1 MKKLTELFFAFAMT
15 VTLFGL
21 TACNEFSGGYV
32 EQDDSLTTNLKI
44 EGLNGSFDGS
54 RTLDPASFERDNLYY
69 RLTGT
74 MTGSGKALSDGTNN
88 YIDFEADANG
98 TAYVNIA
105 PAQWNL
111 TLTAYSDDG
120 RTTEVLSGKQYI
132 DLSNGGDTIK
142 FTLFPSGNEDGI
154 VIFGKDATEGKF
166 EVSFNAGTTK
176 VAGYSIGLYDKD
188 TDIAI
193 PDTTEDVNVDAST
206 GTIFKKWDGIP
217 QGEYNLK
224 VIFYNADNKII
235 NRYDELVI
243 VAGGTTSERY
253 KDLEIENFLTS
264 PTAPENLVAE
274 LAAAPVTDH
283 KTNEENYNAVF
294 TWDDN
299 SSNEA
304 GFALTLTEIATD
316 GTPVTGS
323 IYTKTYTTAD
333 YNEIRFTGG
342 TLSPNSKTATISLP
356 TGHLFAASIK
366 AVNEAGDSDE
376 VYATS
381 TNFTKSVTVNTENTA
396 AIGRFQVSY
405 FLDGGTLTT
414 DEGTYTGTYYEHAT
428 YGTDITILEL
438 KEFGGDTT
446 SDTQEKPYAY
456 RANDSKTT
464 TKIVDLKTGTTEY
477 KANAENENLKHSGIE
492 NLELKLSFETG
503 IEITIYEF
511 KDISKERIKLEFSED
526 GTTFAEA
533 TAPIKIN
540 GTLKITLDGT
550 DTSAATPDTYA
561 DNKSISKFEVSYYKT
576 TSTGTKKT
584 SEIVLT
590 DNAGTKTGETTI
602 DISTIDDGTYAFQIR
617 AYDEKSAKWYDETI
631 YTTISRKS

>member
-54 RTLDPASFERDNLYY
+54 RTLYPASFEKDKLYY

-74 MTGSGKALSDGTNN
+74 MTGSGKALSDGTND
-88 YIDFEADANG
+88 YIDLKADENG

-105 PAQWNL
+105 PAKWNL
-111 TLTAYSDDG
+111 TLTAYSDEA
-120 RTTEVLSGKQYI
+120 RVTEVLSGKQYI

-142 FTLFPSGNEDGI
+142 FTLFPSGIEKGI
-154 VIFGKDATEGKF
+154 VIFGKNDTEGKF
-166 EVSFNAGTTK
+166 EVSFDAGATK
-176 VAGYSIGLYDKD
+176 VAKYSIGLYDKD
-188 TDIAI
+188 TDIEI
-193 PDTTEDVNVDAST
+193 ISPTDDVTLAESTST
-206 GTIFKKWDGIP
+206 GTIFKKWENIP

-224 VIFYNADNKII
+224 VIFYNDTDEII

-243 VAGGTTSERY
+243 VAGGTTSERNE
-253 KDLEIENFLTS
+253 DLTIGNFLT
-264 PTAPENLVAE
+264 PPDAPGNLVAE
-274 LAAAPVTDH
+274 LAGAPVQNH
-283 KTNEENYNAVF
+283 KTNEENYNVVF
-294 TWDDN
+294 TWSDN
-299 SSNEA
+299 STNEA
-304 GFALTLTEIATD
+304 GFALTLTEITTD
-316 GTPVTGS
+316 GTSVTGS

-333 YNEIRFTGG
+333 YNEIRFTDG

-366 AVNEAGDSDE
+366 AVNEAGESDE

-381 TNFTKSVTVNTENTA
+381 TNFSRLVTVNTENTA

-428 YGTDITILEL
+428 YGTDITILKL
-438 KEFGGDTT
+438 KEFGGDPT
-446 SDTQEKPYAY
+446 SPEQEKPYAY
-456 RANDSKTT
+456 RVADSKTT
-464 TKIVDLKTGTTEY
+464 TKIVDLKTNTEN
-477 KANAENENLKHSGIE
+477 ANLTHSGIE

-511 KDISKERIKLEFSED
+511 KDINKDRIKLEFSD
-526 GTTFAEA
+526 DRTTFAEA
-533 TAPIKIN
+533 TAPITKN
-540 GTLKITLDGT
+540 GTLRITLDGT
-550 DTSAATPDTYA
+550 DTSAETTDNYA
-561 DNKSISKFEVSYYKT
+561 DNKSISKFEVCYYKT
-576 TSTGTKKT
+576 TSTGTVKT
-584 SEIVLT
+584 PEIVLT

-631 YTTISRKS
+631 YTTISR

>member
-54 RTLDPASFERDNLYY
+54 RTLYPASFEKDKLYY

-74 MTGSGKALSDGTNN
+74 MTGSGKALSDGTND
-88 YIDFEADANG
+88 YIDLKADENG

-105 PAQWNL
+105 PAKWNL
-111 TLTAYSDDG
+111 TLTAYSDEA
-120 RTTEVLSGKQYI
+120 RVTEVLSGKQYI

-142 FTLFPSGNEDGI
+142 FTLFPSGIEKGI
-154 VIFGKDATEGKF
+154 VIFGKNDTEGKF
-166 EVSFNAGTTK
+166 EVSFNAGATK
-176 VAGYSIGLYDKD
+176 VAKYSIGLYDKD
-188 TDIAI
+188 TDIEI
-193 PDTTEDVNVDAST
+193 ISPTDDVTLAESTST
-206 GTIFKKWDGIP
+206 GTIFKKWEKIP

-224 VIFYNADNKII
+224 VIFYNDTDKII

-243 VAGGTTSERY
+243 VAGGTTSERNE
-253 KDLEIENFLTS
+253 DLTIEDFLT
-264 PTAPENLVAE
+264 PPDAPGNLVAE
-274 LAAAPVTDH
+274 LAGAPIKDH
-283 KTNEENYNAVF
+283 KTNEENYNVVF
-294 TWDDN
+294 TWSDN
-299 SSNEA
+299 STNEA
-304 GFALTLTEIATD
+304 GFALTLTEITTD
-316 GTPVTGS
+316 GTSVTGS

-333 YNEIRFTGG
+333 YNEIRFTDG

-366 AVNEAGDSDE
+366 AVNEAGESAE

-381 TNFTKSVTVNTENTA
+381 ENNFTTPVTVNTKNTA
-396 AIGRFQVSY
+396 AIGCFQVSY

-414 DEGTYTGTYYEHAT
+414 DEGTYTGTYYEYAT

-438 KEFGGDTT
+438 KEFGGDPT
-446 SDTQEKPYAY
+446 SPEQEKPYAY
-456 RANDSKTT
+456 RVADSKTT
-464 TKIVDLKTGTTEY
+464 TKIVDLKTNTEN
-477 KANAENENLKHSGIE
+477 ANLTHSGIE

-511 KDISKERIKLEFSED
+511 KDINKDRIKLEFSED

-533 TAPIKIN
+533 TAPITKN
-540 GTLKITLDGT
+540 GTLRITLDGT
-550 DTSAATPDTYA
+550 DTSAETTDNYA
-561 DNKSISKFEVSYYKT
+561 DNKSISKFEVCYYKT
-576 TSTGTKKT
+576 TSTGTVKT
-584 SEIVLT
+584 PEIVLT

-631 YTTISRKS
+631 YTTISR